1 MPRVL
6 PSLAA
11 GLLAAACAS
20 FPAVDTSHP
29 AAAQDSRIQFI
40 VLHFTS
46 TDFDESLATL
56 TQGNVSAHYLVRDDP
71 VRIYQLVDDSRRAWH
86 AGDSAWEGSTQL
98 NAASIGIEIVNR
110 GDRGGAWEDY
120 PAAQVDAVVALVARL
135 ARKYDVPP
143 HHVVGHSDIAPLRKV
158 DPGPRFPWKRL
169 ADAGLAEWPRA
180 DLVAERRAAYEG
192 ALPDAEWFQQRLACV
207 GYGVPRSGEFDEAT
221 RRVIAAFQMHFRP
234 ASFDGTPDAETAA
247 IADTLA
253 ATRARGPDCLPD
265 RPSGGL
271 ASGAASG
278 LGGSD

>member
-1 MPRVL
+1 MPRAIFT
-6 PSLAA
+6 LAA

-20 FPAVDTSHP
+20 APSIDTSYH
-29 AAAQDSRIQFI
+29 ASAQDSRIQFI

-46 TDFDESLATL
+46 TDFGESLATL
-56 TQGNVSAHYLVRDDP
+56 TGGEVSAHYLVRDDP

-86 AGDSAWEGSTQL
+86 AGESAWQGYAQL

-110 GDRGGAWEDY
+110 GDRDGEWRDY
-120 PAAQVDAVVALVARL
+120 PPAQIDAVIALVAAL

-143 HHVVGHSDIAPLRKV
+143 DRVVGHSDVAPLRKI

-169 ADAGLAEWPRA
+169 ADAGLAEWPPA
-180 DLVAERRAAYEG
+180 DLVAVKRATYEVTK
-192 ALPDAEWFQQRLACV
+192 PDAAWFQRRLACV
-207 GYGVPRSGEFDEAT
+207 GYAVPRTGEFDEVT

-253 ATRARGPDCLPD
+253 ATRAPD
-265 RPSGGL
+265 
-271 ASGAASG
+271 ASWCR
-278 LGGSD
+278 D